1 MLIKSWLRGP
11 WWDDAGVKHDGPVEG
26 KLLPTDN
33 PKHLGIIGIVDC
45 VVGSAVGQGFTQRG
59 IPLYLCYPLRVDYPP
74 FLVAVKEK
82 YTSPPIVSL
91 NLEHW
96 NDKWP
101 RGGIQRVLGFV
112 GDAAVEREAVIRS
125 VQLPRSKEVVDC
137 VAEPAGYDTS
147 DWDMVLNIDPDGC
160 KDVDDIL
167 CWRLL
172 ANGSTE
178 FAIGIADVSAF
189 VTDGSVLDLEA
200 RARASTLYDNG
211 EAVDPMFPTYLS
223 AGSASLLADDVA
235 RPVLALVFTLLGG
248 EVMFTRWERIVTK
261 VHAAYTYDTI
271 MKSEHVPFIRKSIS
285 AVIGYDVGGDS
296 HVWIETVMVLYNTAA
311 AEMLRDKKVGML
323 RVHSGVQLAQWT
335 GLAAATGCKELAW
348 FGSSGGVYVDAAAGP
363 KELRHAGLGKSV
375 YCHITSPLRR
385 YADLVNQRW
394 LKHILFGTA
403 QPVDEVSA
411 ELLNARCLALKSCER
426 LLWFLRNIDVRAI
439 TTVEGFVVTNGN
451 GGTKV
456 YCPTIRRCLRGPLSE
471 FTVSQKVTCR
481 IFCDMKACT
490 LAERYVV
497 QLL

>member
-11 WWDDAGVKHDGPVEG
+11 WWDDTGVKHDGPVEG

-112 GDAAVEREAVIRS
+112 GDATVECESVIRS

-137 VAEPAGYDTS
+137 ISDVSGYDTV
-147 DWDMVLNIDPDGC
+147 DWDVVLNIDPDGC
-160 KDVDDIL
+160 QDVDDIL

-172 ANGSTE
+172 DNGSTE

-189 VTDGSVLDLEA
+189 VGEASVLDLEA

-223 AGSASLLADDVA
+223 AGSASLLADGVA
-235 RPVLALVFTLLGG
+235 RPVLALVFTIFEGVVVG
-248 EVMFTRWERIVTK
+248 SRWKRIVTR
-261 VHAAYTYDTI
+261 VHQAYTYDTI
-271 MKSEHVPFIRKSIS
+271 MKSEHVAFIRKSIS

-296 HVWIETVMVLYNTAA
+296 HLWIEAVMVLYNTVA
-311 AEMLRDKKVGML
+311 AEMLRDKQVGLL
-323 RVHSGVQLAQWT
+323 RVHSGVQLEQWT
-335 GLAAATGCKELAW
+335 ELAEATGCKELAW
-348 FGSSGGVYVDAAAGP
+348 FGSSGGVYVGAGACGGDT
-363 KELRHAGLGKSV
+363 RHAGLGKSV

-385 YADLVNQRW
+385 YADLFNQRC
-394 LKHILFGTA
+394 LKHILFGDA
-403 QPVDEVSA
+403 RPLENVSA
-411 ELLNARCLALKSCER
+411 DLLNARCAALKSIER

-439 TTVEGFVVTNGN
+439 TTVEGFVVEVGTR
-451 GGTKV
+451 GTKV
-456 YCPTIRRCLRGPLSE
+456 YCPTIRRCLRGPLSD
-471 FTVSQKVTCR
+471 FIVSQKVVCR

-490 LAERYVV
+490 LADRYVV
-497 QLL
+497 QLT